1 MRTIT
6 SLILIV
12 VLLTSVVSP
21 LYVQAQTSKE
31 YSITGAGATFPF
43 PLIDLWRV
51 KYNEKHPNISLNYQ
65 SIGSGGGVK
74 QHIENTVNFGAT
86 DAPLTANEVQL
97 APDSL
102 HIPEA
107 IGGITV
113 TYNIPEVP
121 KSGLKLTGTQVA
133 DIFLGKITKWND
145 PSIKANN
152 PTLNLPNKEIVT
164 AHRSDGSGTTYGFTE
179 YLSIISPEWEE
190 KVGFGKSVPWPVGLG
205 AAGNE
210 GVAGIVKSTPYSVGY
225 VELAYVMQNN
235 MAYAFVQNADKT
247 AFVEPTLKT
256 MSAAAAGAATKLP
269 QAHES
274 WAGVSI
280 NNSPGKES
288 YPITSFT
295 YLLVHEKLE
304 KAVKDKAQAKEV
316 INLIKW
322 MITDGQKHSPELL
335 YVSIPV
341 EVTEIGLKGLAR
353 ITYNGEKLYDGPT
366 TYSGDG
372 LLSTTEKQTKK
383 IPDWIRNIFKFY
395 GAGQIGDD
403 DLINVIQFL
412 IKEGI
417 IKLQ

>member
-6 SLILIV
+6 SLILIA

-51 KYNEKHPNISLNYQ
+51 KYNEKHPNIFLNYQ

-74 QHIENTVNFGAT
+74 QHIENTVNFGAS
-86 DAPLTANEVQL
+86 DAPLTPNEVQL

-102 HIPEA
+102 TIPEA

-121 KSGLKLTGTQVA
+121 KSGLKITGTQVA
-133 DIFLGKITKWND
+133 DIFLGKITRWND
-145 PSIKANN
+145 PGIKANN

-210 GVAGIVKSTPYSVGY
+210 GVAGIVKSTSYSVGY
-225 VELAYVMQNN
+225 VELAYVVQSN
-235 MAYAFVQNADKT
+235 MAYAFIQNADKT
-247 AFVEPTLKT
+247 AFVEPSLKT

-280 NNSPGKES
+280 NNAPGKDS

-316 INLIKW
+316 VNLIKW

-335 YVSIPV
+335 YVPIPP
-341 EVTEIGLKGLAR
+341 EVTELGLEGLAR
-353 ITYNGEKLYDGPT
+353 ITYNGEKLYNGPT

-372 LLSTTEKQTKK
+372 LLSTQAKK
-383 IPDWIRNIFKFY
+383 IPDWVRNIFKFY

-403 DLINVIQFL
+403 DLINGLQFL

>member
-6 SLILIV
+6 SLLLIA

-21 LYVQAQTSKE
+21 LYVQAQTQ
-31 YSITGAGATFPF
+31 YTITGAGATFPF
-43 PLIDLWRV
+43 PLLDLWRV
-51 KYNEKHPNISLNYQ
+51 KYGEVHPNISLNYQ

-74 QHIENTVNFGAT
+74 QHIENTVNFGAS
-86 DAPLTANEVQL
+86 DAPLTPNEVQL

-102 HIPEA
+102 TIPET
-107 IGGITV
+107 IGGVTV
-113 TYNIPEVP
+113 AYNIPEVP

-133 DIFLGKITKWND
+133 DIFLGKITRWND
-145 PSIKANN
+145 PGIKANN
-152 PTLNLPNKEIVT
+152 PTLNLPDKEIVT
-164 AHRSDGSGTTYGFTE
+164 AHRSDGSGTTHVFTE
-179 YLSIISPEWEE
+179 YLTIVSPEWDE

-210 GVAGIVKSTPYSVGY
+210 GVAGIVRSTPYAVGY
-225 VELAYVMQNN
+225 VELAYVFQNK
-235 MAYAFVQNADKT
+235 MTYASVQNGDKT
-247 AFVEPTLKT
+247 AFVEPSLQTL
-256 MSAAAAGAATKLP
+256 SAAAAGAAAKLP
-269 QAHES
+269 AAHES
-274 WAGVSI
+274 WSGVTI
-280 NNSPGKES
+280 NNAPGKDS

-316 INLIKW
+316 VNLIKW

-335 YVSIPV
+335 YVPLPP
-341 EVTEIGLKGLAR
+341 EVTELGLKGLAR

-372 LLSTTEKQTKK
+372 LLSTQAKQAKK
-383 IPDWIRNIFKFY
+383 IPDWVRNIFKFY
-395 GAGQIGDD
+395 GDGQIGDD
-403 DLINVIQFL
+403 DLINGLQFL

>member
-6 SLILIV
+6 SLILIA

-51 KYNEKHPNISLNYQ
+51 KYGEIHPNISLNYQ

-74 QHIENTVNFGAT
+74 QHIENTVNFGAS
-86 DAPLTANEVQL
+86 DAPLTLNEVQL

-102 HIPEA
+102 TIPEA

-133 DIFLGKITKWND
+133 DIFLGKITRWND
-145 PSIKANN
+145 PGIKANN

-164 AHRSDGSGTTYGFTE
+164 THRSDGSGTTYGFTE

-210 GVAGIVKSTPYSVGY
+210 GVAGIVKSTSYSVGY
-225 VELAYVMQNN
+225 VELAYVMQSN
-235 MAYAFVQNADKT
+235 MAYAFIQNADKT
-247 AFVEPTLKT
+247 AFVEPSLKT

-280 NNSPGKES
+280 NNAPGKDS

-316 INLIKW
+316 VNLIKW

-335 YVSIPV
+335 YVPIPP
-341 EVTEIGLKGLAR
+341 EVTELGLEGLAR

-372 LLSTTEKQTKK
+372 LLSTQAKK
-383 IPDWIRNIFKFY
+383 IPDWVRNIFKFY

-403 DLINVIQFL
+403 DLINGLQFL

>member
-6 SLILIV
+6 SLILIA

-51 KYNEKHPNISLNYQ
+51 KYGEIHPNISLNYQ

-74 QHIENTVNFGAT
+74 QHIENTVNFGAS
-86 DAPLTANEVQL
+86 DAPLTLNEVQL

-102 HIPEA
+102 TIPEA

-133 DIFLGKITKWND
+133 DIFLGKITRWND
-145 PSIKANN
+145 PGIKANN

-210 GVAGIVKSTPYSVGY
+210 GVAGIVKSTSYSVGY
-225 VELAYVMQNN
+225 VELAYVMQSN
-235 MAYAFVQNADKT
+235 MAYAFIQNADKT
-247 AFVEPTLKT
+247 AFVEPSLKT

-280 NNSPGKES
+280 NNAPGKDS

-304 KAVKDKAQAKEV
+304 KAVKDKARAKEV
-316 INLIKW
+316 VNLIKW
-322 MITDGQKHSPELL
+322 MVTDGQKHSSELL
-335 YVSIPV
+335 YVPIPP
-341 EVTEIGLKGLAR
+341 EVTELGLKGLAR

-372 LLSTTEKQTKK
+372 LLSTQAKK
-383 IPDWIRNIFKFY
+383 IPDWVRNIFKFY

-403 DLINVIQFL
+403 DLINGLQFL

>member
-6 SLILIV
+6 SLILIA

-51 KYNEKHPNISLNYQ
+51 KYNEKHPNIFLNYQ

-74 QHIENTVNFGAT
+74 QHIENTVNFGAS
-86 DAPLTANEVQL
+86 DAPLTPNEVQL

-102 HIPEA
+102 TIPEA

-121 KSGLKLTGTQVA
+121 KSGLKITGTQVA
-133 DIFLGKITKWND
+133 DIFLGKITRWND
-145 PSIKANN
+145 PGIKANN

-210 GVAGIVKSTPYSVGY
+210 GVAGIVKSTSYSVGY
-225 VELAYVMQNN
+225 VELAYVMQSN
-235 MAYAFVQNADKT
+235 MAYAFIQNADKT
-247 AFVEPTLKT
+247 AFVEPSLKT

-280 NNSPGKES
+280 NNAPGKDS

-316 INLIKW
+316 VNLIKW
-322 MITDGQKHSPELL
+322 MVTDGQKHSPELL
-335 YVSIPV
+335 YVPIPP
-341 EVTEIGLKGLAR
+341 EVTELGLEGLAR

-372 LLSTTEKQTKK
+372 LLSTQAKK
-383 IPDWIRNIFKFY
+383 IPDWVRNIFKFY

-403 DLINVIQFL
+403 DLINGLQFL

>member
-6 SLILIV
+6 SLILIA

-51 KYNEKHPNISLNYQ
+51 KYNEKHPNIFLNYQ

-74 QHIENTVNFGAT
+74 QHIENTVNFGAS
-86 DAPLTANEVQL
+86 DAPLTPNEVQL

-102 HIPEA
+102 TIPEA

-121 KSGLKLTGTQVA
+121 KSGLKITGTQVA
-133 DIFLGKITKWND
+133 DIFLGKITRWND
-145 PSIKANN
+145 PGIKANN

-179 YLSIISPEWEE
+179 YLSIISPKWEE

-210 GVAGIVKSTPYSVGY
+210 GVAGIVKSTSYSVGY
-225 VELAYVMQNN
+225 VELAYVVQSN
-235 MAYAFVQNADKT
+235 MAYAFIQNADKT
-247 AFVEPTLKT
+247 AFVEPSLKT

-280 NNSPGKES
+280 NNAPGKDS

-316 INLIKW
+316 VNLIKW

-335 YVSIPV
+335 YVPIPP
-341 EVTEIGLKGLAR
+341 EVTELGLEGLAR
-353 ITYNGEKLYDGPT
+353 ITYNGEKLYNGPT

-372 LLSTTEKQTKK
+372 LLSTQAKK
-383 IPDWIRNIFKFY
+383 IPDWVRNIFKFY

-403 DLINVIQFL
+403 DLINGLQFL

>member
-6 SLILIV
+6 SLILIA

-51 KYNEKHPNISLNYQ
+51 KYGEIHPNISLNYQ

-74 QHIENTVNFGAT
+74 QHIENTVNFGAS
-86 DAPLTANEVQL
+86 DAPLTPNEVQL

-102 HIPEA
+102 TIPEA

-133 DIFLGKITKWND
+133 DIFLGKITRWND
-145 PSIKANN
+145 PGIKANN

-210 GVAGIVKSTPYSVGY
+210 GVAGIVKSTSYSVGY
-225 VELAYVMQNN
+225 VELAYVMQSN
-235 MAYAFVQNADKT
+235 MAYAFIQNADKT
-247 AFVEPTLKT
+247 AFVEPSLKT

-280 NNSPGKES
+280 NNAPGKDS

-316 INLIKW
+316 VNLIKW

-335 YVSIPV
+335 YVPIPP
-341 EVTEIGLKGLAR
+341 EVTELGLEGLAR

-372 LLSTTEKQTKK
+372 LLSTQAKK
-383 IPDWIRNIFKFY
+383 IPDWVRNIFKFY

-403 DLINVIQFL
+403 DLINGLQFL

>member
-6 SLILIV
+6 SLILIA

-21 LYVQAQTSKE
+21 LYVQAQTS

-51 KYNEKHPNISLNYQ
+51 KYSEKHPNVSLNYQ

-86 DAPLTANEVQL
+86 DAPLTPSEMEL

-102 HIPEA
+102 TIPEA

-121 KSGLKLTGTQVA
+121 NKGLKLTGTQVA

-179 YLSIISPEWEE
+179 YLSIISLEWEE
-190 KVGFGKSVPWPVGLG
+190 KVGFGKSVPWPTGLG

-210 GVAGIVKSTPYSVGY
+210 GVAGIVRSTPYAIGY
-225 VELAYVMQNN
+225 VELAYVMQNK
-235 MAYAFVQNADKT
+235 MAYAFIQNADKT

-256 MSAAAAGAATKLP
+256 MSAAAAEAATKLP

-280 NNSPGKES
+280 NNAPGKDS

-316 INLIKW
+316 VNLIKW
-322 MITDGQKHSPELL
+322 MITDGQKYSPELL
-335 YVSIPV
+335 YVPIPP

-372 LLSTTEKQTKK
+372 LLSTQAKQTKK
-383 IPDWIRNIFKFY
+383 IPDWVRNVFKFY
-395 GAGQIGDD
+395 GDGQIGDD
-403 DLINVIQFL
+403 DLINGIQFL
-412 IKEGI
+412 INEGI